1 MKKLLNTLYV
11 TTENAYLSLDGENV
25 IVTAQEQTVGRIP
38 LHTVDGI
45 VTFGR
50 AGVSPA
56 LLGKCA
62 ESGKDLVFLTPSGRF
77 LARSS
82 GMLSGNVL
90 LRREQYRIADRPDAA
105 LEIARVMI
113 SAKLKNSASVLRRAI
128 SDHADRLDVDRAGE
142 TMNNLQESAQNAY
155 LAPTFESLRGIE
167 GEGARR
173 YFDRFGDL
181 ILSPSEFFTFS
192 DRNRRPP
199 TDPVNAMLSFG
210 YSLMASMC
218 ASALESVGLDPYV
231 GFFHTLRPG
240 RCSLALD
247 LMEEFRAPFV
257 DRFVL
262 TLINTRQIDERSFL
276 LKEDGAVL
284 LTDDGRKAFLTLW
297 QKKKREEIRHPFLGE
312 KMEWGMLPYAQ
323 AMLLAKHIRG
333 DLDAYPP
340 FVWK

>member
-38 LHTVDGI
+38 LHTVDRI

-56 LLGKCA
+56 LMGKCA
-62 ESGKDLVFLTPSGRF
+62 EYGKDLVFLSPSGRF
-77 LARSS
+77 LARCV
-82 GMLSGNVL
+82 GKISGNVL

-113 SAKLKNSASVLRRAI
+113 SAKLKNSAAVLRRAI
-128 SDHADRLDVDRAGE
+128 SDHADRLDAVRLTE
-142 TMNNLQESAQNAY
+142 IQQELQASSQTAY
-155 LAPTFESLRGIE
+155 LADTAESLRGIE
-167 GEGARR
+167 GEGAVR
-173 YFDRFGDL
+173 YFCHFGDL
-181 ILSPSEFFTFS
+181 ILNPSEFFTFN

-199 TDPVNAMLSFG
+199 TDPVNALLSFG
-210 YSLMASMC
+210 YSLLASMC
-218 ASALESVGLDPYV
+218 ASALESVGLDSYV

-262 TLINTRQIDERSFL
+262 TLINTRQMDERAFL

-284 LTDDGRKAFLTLW
+284 LTDDGRKQFLTLW
-297 QKKKREEIRHPFLGE
+297 QKKKREEIRHPFLQE
-312 KMEWGMLPYAQ
+312 KLEWGMLPYAQ
-323 AMLLAKHIRG
+323 AMLLARRIRD

-340 FVWK
+340 FLWK